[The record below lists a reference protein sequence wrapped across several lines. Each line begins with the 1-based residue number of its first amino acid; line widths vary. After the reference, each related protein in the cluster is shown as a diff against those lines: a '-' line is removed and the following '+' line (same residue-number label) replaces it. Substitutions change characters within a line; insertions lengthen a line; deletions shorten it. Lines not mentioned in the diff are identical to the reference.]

1 MYFCALENVFLYLFP
16 YFYLLW
22 IMISSLR
29 RDQISIISWYFKKK
43 LKWYLQKQDRANDYF
58 FLQQQKSLSKIA
70 HHLHYSLIIFKLLS
84 RHFNGSMIKI
94 LNFFFMCAFFLN
106 HRRNDFRVSCQ
117 SKSTGTCHLS
127 WHCKDKM
134 SNEFFMLILWNF
146 LFPEY
151 VNNTLQKWD
160 ICIWWNYSI
169 KRFKFF
175 HCFGIRKKL
184 PIYNVFLYIFKKMT
198 NPFKAFL

>member
-1 MYFCALENVFLYLFP
+1 MYFFALENFFLYLFP

-43 LKWYLQKQDRANDYF
+43 IEVISAKAGSSQWLF
-58 FLQQQKSLSKIA
+58 FLQQQKCLSKIA
-70 HHLHYSLIIFKLLS
+70 HHLQYSLIIFKLLS

-94 LNFFFMCAFFLN
+94 LKFFFVCAFFLN

-151 VNNTLQKWD
+151 VNIL
-160 ICIWWNYSI
+160 
-169 KRFKFF
+169 FKNE
-175 HCFGIRKKL
+175 IL
-184 PIYNVFLYIFKKMT
+184 VFDEIT
-198 NPFKAFL
+198 Q

>member
-1 MYFCALENVFLYLFP
+1 MYFFALEKFFLVFISIFLSTMNHDQQFEKRSN
-16 YFYLLW
+16 FNYLL
-22 IMISSLR
+22 IL
-29 RDQISIISWYFKKK
+29 QKKK

-58 FLQQQKSLSKIA
+58 FLQQQKCLSKIA

-94 LNFFFMCAFFLN
+94 LKFFFVCAFFLN

-151 VNNTLQKWD
+151 VNIL
-160 ICIWWNYSI
+160 
-169 KRFKFF
+169 FKNE
-175 HCFGIRKKL
+175 IL
-184 PIYNVFLYIFKKMT
+184 VFDEIT
-198 NPFKAFL
+198 Q

>member
-1 MYFCALENVFLYLFP
+1 MTSFPFEKNVLFCSGKIFSCTYFHIFIYYESWSAVWEEIKFQLSLDTSEKKIEVISAKAGSSQWLFFFTTTKKSIENCTP
-16 YFYLLW
+16 
-22 IMISSLR
+22 ST
-29 RDQISIISWYFKKK
+29 
-43 LKWYLQKQDRANDYF
+43 
-58 FLQQQKSLSKIA
+58 
-70 HHLHYSLIIFKLLS
+70 HYSLIIFKLLS

-94 LNFFFMCAFFLN
+94 LKFFFFVCAFFLN

-151 VNNTLQKWD
+151 VNIL
-160 ICIWWNYSI
+160 
-169 KRFKFF
+169 FKNEIF
-175 HCFGIRKKL
+175 
-184 PIYNVFLYIFKKMT
+184 VFDEIT
-198 NPFKAFL
+198 Q

>member
-1 MYFCALENVFLYLFP
+1 MNHDQQFEKRSNFN
-16 YFYLLW
+16 YLL
-22 IMISSLR
+22 IL
-29 RDQISIISWYFKKK
+29 QKKK

-58 FLQQQKSLSKIA
+58 FLQQQKCLSKIA

-94 LNFFFMCAFFLN
+94 LKFFFVCAFFLN

-151 VNNTLQKWD
+151 VNIL
-160 ICIWWNYSI
+160 
-169 KRFKFF
+169 FKNEIF
-175 HCFGIRKKL
+175 
-184 PIYNVFLYIFKKMT
+184 VFDEIT
-198 NPFKAFL
+198 Q

>member
-1 MYFCALENVFLYLFP
+1 MNHDQQFEKRSNFN
-16 YFYLLW
+16 YLL
-22 IMISSLR
+22 IL
-29 RDQISIISWYFKKK
+29 QKKK
-43 LKWYLQKQDRANDYF
+43 IEVISAKAGSSQWLF

-151 VNNTLQKWD
+151 VNILFKNEILVFDELLNKTIQILPLFWNT
-160 ICIWWNYSI
+160 
-169 KRFKFF
+169 
-175 HCFGIRKKL
+175 KKAT
-184 PIYNVFLYIFKKMT
+184 YI
-198 NPFKAFL
+198 